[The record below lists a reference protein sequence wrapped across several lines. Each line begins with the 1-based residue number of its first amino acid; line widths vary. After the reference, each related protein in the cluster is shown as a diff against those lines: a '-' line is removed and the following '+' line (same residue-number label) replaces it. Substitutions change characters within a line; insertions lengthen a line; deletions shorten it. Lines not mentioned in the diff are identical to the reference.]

1 MSALG
6 FAMPQQPSGTIRAW
20 GSNGAGQLGDGL
32 SGNSPVPES
41 VENLTDV
48 IAVASGGAEGVGYT
62 LAVKSDG
69 SVWAWGNNGVGQLG
83 NPNVK
88 GQSAVPAPVTGFGSG
103 SGVIAVAA
111 GDGHSLALK
120 ADGSVWAWGNNGVG
134 QLGTGGPEANVP
146 NKLRAGAGDR
156 IR

>member
-1 MSALG
+1 MA
-6 FAMPQQPSGTIRAW
+6 QQPAGTIRGW
-20 GSNGAGQLGDGL
+20 GSNGAGQLGDGV
-32 SGNSPVPES
+32 SSNSPVPQS

-48 IAVASGGAEGVGYT
+48 IAVASGGAEGSGYT

-88 GQSAVPAPVTGFGSG
+88 GQSAVPVPVTGLG

-111 GDGHSLALK
+111 GVTPVI
-120 ADGSVWAWGNNGVG
+120 GSK
-134 QLGTGGPEANVP
+134 Q
-146 NKLRAGAGDR
+146 
-156 IR
+156 